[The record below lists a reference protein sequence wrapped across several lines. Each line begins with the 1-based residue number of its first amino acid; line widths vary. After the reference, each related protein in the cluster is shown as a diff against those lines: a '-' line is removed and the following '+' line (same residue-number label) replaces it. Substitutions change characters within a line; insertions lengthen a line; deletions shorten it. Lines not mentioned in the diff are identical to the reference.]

1 MTPTWRATEKAQRR
15 ARYLREAGRLFALK
29 GFHAVSI
36 DDLGAAV
43 GVSGP
48 ALYRHFASKEAML
61 TELLVGASERLLA
74 GFHAIATGDASDR
87 DTVEQLVTFHLDF
100 ALQER
105 DVIRI
110 QDRELANLPP
120 DSNHLVRQLQRQY
133 LSGWS
138 AFVAPLRPEMAEA
151 ELEVLMHAAFGVLN
165 STPYSAKLDGVADVR
180 AVLRVAAL
188 AVLLGDVRPA
198 VERPDG
204 RKASRRSVRRPGSEQ
219 LVEGIQRP

>member
-1 MTPTWRATEKAQRR
+1 MTLALAHRIDKGIGTISGVTPTWRATEKAQRR
-15 ARYLREAGRLFALK
+15 ADYLRAAGRLFALK

-74 GFHAIATGDASDR
+74 GFHHIAAGSNPDR
-87 DTVEQLVTFHLDF
+87 ETVEQLVTFHLDF

-110 QDRELANLPP
+110 QDRELANLPA
-120 DSNHLVRQLQRQY
+120 DSNHRVRLLQRQY
-133 LSGWS
+133 ITGWS
-138 AFVAPLRPEMAEA
+138 TFVAPLRPDITAA

-165 STPYSAKLDGVADVR
+165 STPYTTKLDSLADVR
-180 AVLRVAAL
+180 SVLRAAAL
-188 AVLLGDVRPA
+188 SVPL
-198 VERPDG
+198 ER
-204 RKASRRSVRRPGSEQ
+204 VC
-219 LVEGIQRP
+219 